1 MKSQDKVSKLEQKT
15 FRFYGQDGLLEIFG
29 GLMLAVSS
37 ILMSRPYT
45 IYLVISFSLVVGPW
59 LLKKL
64 KQKITNPRIGFYEAK
79 SDKKSQFDRNGLFY
93 ILGVLA
99 VWVLIILVAGGLT
112 HRTIW
117 FRWTPTLLA
126 LLLLGPFFYIVARS
140 GQKAYYL
147 LAVVSLAGA
156 ITLAFFDFR
165 QEYVWGVIYSLSMG
179 AILIIIGAAKMVYFL
194 NKYPRVEMEV
204 ENDAVG

>member
-64 KQKITNPRIGFYEAK
+64 KQKITNPRIGYYAAK
-79 SDKKSQFDRNGLFY
+79 DDNKAKFDRNGLFY

-99 VWVLIILVAGGLT
+99 VWVLIILLAGGLNY
-112 HRTIW
+112 RTIW

-126 LLLLGPFFYIVARS
+126 LLLFGPFIYIVARS

-156 ITLAFFDFR
+156 VALAFFDFH

-179 AILIIIGAAKMVYFL
+179 ATLIIIGAAKMVHFL
-194 NKYPRVEMEV
+194 VKYPRVEMEV
-204 ENDAVG
+204 KNNAVG